1 LFIGASSWNKLLS
14 YSKEV
19 SRNNKIS
26 CIDLFLDYDVK
37 IAKLSEKD
45 LKKVKDL
52 EEKLGVSLVAVE
64 K

>member
-1 LFIGASSWNKLLS
+1 MVWGLAKLDEDKLKAIQREEGKIGVNLLA
-14 YSKEV
+14 
-19 SRNNKIS
+19 
-26 CIDLFLDYDVK
+26 FLDYDVK